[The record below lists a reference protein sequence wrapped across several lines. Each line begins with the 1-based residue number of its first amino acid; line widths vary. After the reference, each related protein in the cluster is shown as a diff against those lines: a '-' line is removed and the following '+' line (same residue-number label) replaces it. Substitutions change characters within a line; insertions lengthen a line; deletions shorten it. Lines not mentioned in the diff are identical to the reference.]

1 MNDTAKR
8 INELDGLNKK
18 ALRQEYKEWIEASE
32 GSKDQPHVLYAN
44 QINIEQIQLIKKYQE
59 LTKFQELSTTQK
71 KLNTQTSEL
80 IQSNRYIIIDKFKN
94 QFIYTNYFYNL

>member
-1 MNDTAKR
+1 MKIPTISLKRTLEVTMNDAVKR

-44 QINIEQIQLIKKYQE
+44 QINIEQI
-59 LTKFQELSTTQK
+59 
-71 KLNTQTSEL
+71 
-80 IQSNRYIIIDKFKN
+80 
-94 QFIYTNYFYNL
+94 